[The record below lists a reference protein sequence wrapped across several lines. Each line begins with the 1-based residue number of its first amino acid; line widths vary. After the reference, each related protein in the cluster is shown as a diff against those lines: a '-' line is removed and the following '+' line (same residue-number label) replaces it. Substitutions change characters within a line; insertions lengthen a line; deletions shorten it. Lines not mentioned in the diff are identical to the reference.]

1 MGEWAR
7 AARLPSERPVVVL
20 LIGLSLMLLTWLA
33 TTPSGTATDEA
44 DHYVKALAAGRGDL
58 RGHAPGRDLTDPVI
72 ALLKARG
79 EDAPQLRAV
88 RWIAAGARTFAL
100 PVGLVP
106 QGIRC
111 FGNLLQR
118 ADTATPA
125 NCEITPSPGAGQRRF
140 ISYEAVNPPYMYVLP
155 GVAMRLATDH
165 DVSFAYRLGRA
176 GMGLICLVLVALA
189 FLLLWD
195 RQAGLL

>member
-1 MGEWAR
+1 M
-7 AARLPSERPVVVL
+7 L